1 MEHYIDNKLF
11 LQELEVY
18 KSEIELAED
27 SGREI
32 PPIPENIALKF
43 MKIANG
49 LGNKPNFSNYTY
61 KDEMISDGI
70 ENCIQ
75 YCRNFDS
82 TKSKNPFSYFTQIIY
97 YAFLRRIE
105 KEKKQAY
112 VKYKL
117 TEATVTS
124 ETYLLNEDA
133 DTEGARIYENS
144 SMDDFEEFLTKKRES
159 RRKKVRSL
167 EEFMDEKGT

>member
-11 LQELEVY
+11 LQQLDDY
-18 KSEIELAED
+18 KSEIEFAEKAGED
-27 SGREI
+27 LPLI
-32 PPIPENIALKF
+32 PDDIAISF

-49 LGNKPNFSNYTY
+49 LGNRPNFVNYTY

-75 YCRNFDS
+75 YCYNFDS
-82 TKSKNPFSYFTQIIY
+82 SKSKNPFSYFTQIIY

-117 TEATVTS
+117 TETTLL
-124 ETYLLNEDA
+124 EDTYVHEDTA
-133 DTEGARIYENS
+133 GNVDVRVYENS
-144 SMDDFEEFLTKKRES
+144 SMDDFEQLLDKKRKS
-159 RRKKVRSL
+159 RRKKVTSL
-167 EEFMDEKGT
+167 EEFME

>member
-1 MEHYIDNKLF
+1 
-11 LQELEVY
+11 
-18 KSEIELAED
+18 
-27 SGREI
+27 
-32 PPIPENIALKF
+32 
-43 MKIANG
+43 
-49 LGNKPNFSNYTY
+49 
-61 KDEMISDGI
+61 MISDGI

-82 TKSKNPFSYFTQIIY
+82 NKSKNPFSYFTQIIY

-124 ETYLLNEDA
+124 DTYLLNEDA
-133 DTEGARIYENS
+133 DTEGARIYDNPA
-144 SMDDFEEFLTKKRES
+144 MDDFEEFLNKKREN
-159 RRKKVRSL
+159 RRKKVTSL
-167 EEFMDEKGT
+167 EEFME

>member
-1 MEHYIDNKLF
+1 MEHYINNKIF
-11 LQELEVY
+11 LEQLNDY
-18 KSEIELAED
+18 KEKIKSAED
-27 SGREI
+27 DGREI
-32 PPIPENIALKF
+32 PPIPDDIAISF

-82 TKSKNPFSYFTQIIY
+82 NKSKNPFSYFTQIIY

-124 ETYLLNEDA
+124 DTYLLNEEA
-133 DTEGARIYENS
+133 DTDGARIYDNPA
-144 SMDDFEEFLTKKRES
+144 MDDFEEFLNKKRES
-159 RRKKVRSL
+159 RRKKVNSL
-167 EEFMDEKGT
+167 EEFME